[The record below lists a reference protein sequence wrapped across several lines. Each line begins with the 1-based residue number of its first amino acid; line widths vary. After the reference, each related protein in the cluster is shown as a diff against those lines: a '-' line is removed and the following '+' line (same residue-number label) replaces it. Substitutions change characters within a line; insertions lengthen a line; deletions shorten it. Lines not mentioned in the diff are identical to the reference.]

1 MGKKYLSY
9 VYVTILK
16 LGQPFYLETLSLKV
30 YVKKSWK
37 KLEFVSYEIN
47 LEELKISNKKKGILN
62 SFIYNKVKLSILR
75 ASSILNCIYN

>member
-47 LEELKISNKKKGILN
+47 LEELKISNKKKRNLEQ
-62 SFIYNKVKLSILR
+62 FYL
-75 ASSILNCIYN
+75 